1 MLNHGTAVVWTRMP
15 SFDVDRE
22 QVNLFRVE
30 DRYLFKQYFDQDKVF
45 TALRDYYN
53 QDDYRFEVPPDA
65 VEEVKQVLREH
76 MFEPVVVDAPAEFCV
91 VYPKYTDHPDVLF
104 KAAVL
109 QRSKRDKHLFLLK
122 DRLSVEQAV
131 NNGAKRLA
139 DTDLDTRF

>member
-1 MLNHGTAVVWTRMP
+1 MLNHGTAVVRTRMP

-30 DRYLFKQYFDQDKVF
+30 DRYLFKQYFDQDTVF

-104 KAAVL
+104 KTAVL
-109 QRSKRDKHLFLLK
+109 QRSKRDRHLFLLK
-122 DRLSVEQAV
+122 DQLSVEQAV
-131 NNGAKRLA
+131 NNGATRLA
-139 DTDLDTRF
+139 DTDMATQF

>member
-1 MLNHGTAVVWTRMP
+1 MP

-30 DRYLFKQYFDQDKVF
+30 DRYLFKQYFDQDTVF

-104 KAAVL
+104 KTAVL

-122 DRLSVEQAV
+122 DQLSVEQAV
-131 NNGAKRLA
+131 NNGATRLA

>member
-1 MLNHGTAVVWTRMP
+1 MP

-53 QDDYRFEVPPDA
+53 QDDYRFEVPPDV
-65 VEEVKQVLREH
+65 VEEVKQVLRGH
-76 MFEPVVVDAPAEFCV
+76 MFEPVVVDAPAQFCV

-104 KAAVL
+104 KTAVL

-122 DRLSVEQAV
+122 DQLSVEQAV
-131 NNGAKRLA
+131 NNGATRLA

>member
-1 MLNHGTAVVWTRMP
+1 MP

-30 DRYLFKQYFDQDKVF
+30 DRYLFKQYFDQDTVF

-53 QDDYRFEVPPDA
+53 QDDYRFEVPPDV

-104 KAAVL
+104 KTAVL

-131 NNGAKRLA
+131 NNGATRLA

>member
-1 MLNHGTAVVWTRMP
+1 MP

-30 DRYLFKQYFDQDKVF
+30 DRYLFKQYFDQDTVF

-53 QDDYRFEVPPDA
+53 QDDYRFEVPPDV

-76 MFEPVVVDAPAEFCV
+76 MFEPAVVDAPAEFCV

-104 KAAVL
+104 KTAVL

-122 DRLSVEQAV
+122 DQLSVEQAV
-131 NNGAKRLA
+131 DNGATRLA
-139 DTDLDTRF
+139 DTDMATRF

>member
-1 MLNHGTAVVWTRMP
+1 MP

-53 QDDYRFEVPPDA
+53 QDDYRFEVPPDV

-122 DRLSVEQAV
+122 DQLSVEQAV
-131 NNGAKRLA
+131 NNGATRLA
-139 DTDLDTRF
+139 DTDMDTRF

>member
-1 MLNHGTAVVWTRMP
+1 MP

-30 DRYLFKQYFDQDKVF
+30 DRYLFKQYFDQDTVF

-53 QDDYRFEVPPDA
+53 QDDYRFEVPPDV

-104 KAAVL
+104 KTAVL

-122 DRLSVEQAV
+122 DRFSVEQAV
-131 NNGAKRLA
+131 NNGATRLA
-139 DTDLDTRF
+139 DTDLDTPF

>member
-1 MLNHGTAVVWTRMP
+1 MP

-122 DRLSVEQAV
+122 DQLSVEQAV
-131 NNGAKRLA
+131 NNGATRLA

>member
-1 MLNHGTAVVWTRMP
+1 MP

-76 MFEPVVVDAPAEFCV
+76 MFEPVVVDAPTEFCV
-91 VYPKYTDHPDVLF
+91 IYPKYTDHPDVLF

-109 QRSKRDKHLFLLK
+109 QRSKRDKHLFLMK
-122 DRLSVEQAV
+122 DRFSVEQAV
-131 NNGAKRLA
+131 NNGATRLA
-139 DTDLDTRF
+139 DTDLDTPF

>member
-1 MLNHGTAVVWTRMP
+1 MP

-30 DRYLFKQYFDQDKVF
+30 DRYLFKQYFDQDTVF

-53 QDDYRFEVPPDA
+53 QDDYRFEVPPDV

-104 KAAVL
+104 KTAVL

-122 DRLSVEQAV
+122 DQLSVEQAV
-131 NNGAKRLA
+131 NNGATRLV
-139 DTDLDTRF
+139 DTDLDTLF

>member
-1 MLNHGTAVVWTRMP
+1 MP

-30 DRYLFKQYFDQDKVF
+30 DRYLFKQYFDQDTVF

-104 KAAVL
+104 KTAVL

-122 DRLSVEQAV
+122 DQLSVEQAV
-131 NNGAKRLA
+131 NNGATRLA
-139 DTDLDTRF
+139 DTDMATRF

>member
-1 MLNHGTAVVWTRMP
+1 MP

-30 DRYLFKQYFDQDKVF
+30 DRYLFKQYFDQDTVF

-122 DRLSVEQAV
+122 DQLSVEQAV
-131 NNGAKRLA
+131 NNGATRLA
-139 DTDLDTRF
+139 DTDLDTPF

>member
-1 MLNHGTAVVWTRMP
+1 MLNHGTAVVRTRMP

-30 DRYLFKQYFDQDKVF
+30 DRYLFKQYFDQDTVF

-53 QDDYRFEVPPDA
+53 QDDYRFEVPPDV

-104 KAAVL
+104 KTAVL

-122 DRLSVEQAV
+122 DQLSVEQAV

-139 DTDLDTRF
+139 DTDMETRF

>member
-1 MLNHGTAVVWTRMP
+1 MP

-30 DRYLFKQYFDQDKVF
+30 DRYLFKQYFDQDTVF

-104 KAAVL
+104 KTAVL

-131 NNGAKRLA
+131 NNGATRLA
-139 DTDLDTRF
+139 DTNMDTRF

>member
-1 MLNHGTAVVWTRMP
+1 MP

-30 DRYLFKQYFDQDKVF
+30 DRYLFKQYFDQDTVF

-104 KAAVL
+104 KTAVL

-131 NNGAKRLA
+131 NNGATRLA
-139 DTDLDTRF
+139 DTDLDTPF

>member
-1 MLNHGTAVVWTRMP
+1 MP

-30 DRYLFKQYFDQDKVF
+30 DRYLFKQYFDQDTVF

-53 QDDYRFEVPPDA
+53 QDDYRFEVPPDV

-131 NNGAKRLA
+131 NNGATRLA
-139 DTDLDTRF
+139 DTDMETRF

>member
-1 MLNHGTAVVWTRMP
+1 MP

-76 MFEPVVVDAPAEFCV
+76 MFEPVVVDAPTEFCV

-122 DRLSVEQAV
+122 DRFSVEQAV
-131 NNGAKRLA
+131 NNGATRLA
-139 DTDLDTRF
+139 DTDLDTPF

>member
-1 MLNHGTAVVWTRMP
+1 MP

-30 DRYLFKQYFDQDKVF
+30 DRYLFKQYFDQDTVF

-122 DRLSVEQAV
+122 DRFSVEQAV
-131 NNGAKRLA
+131 NNGATRLA
-139 DTDLDTRF
+139 DTDMATQF

>member
-1 MLNHGTAVVWTRMP
+1 MP

-30 DRYLFKQYFDQDKVF
+30 DRYLFKQYFDQDTVF

-53 QDDYRFEVPPDA
+53 QDDYRFEVPPDV

-104 KAAVL
+104 KTAVL
-109 QRSKRDKHLFLLK
+109 QRSKRDRHLFLLK
-122 DRLSVEQAV
+122 DQLSVEQAV
-131 NNGAKRLA
+131 NNGATRLA
-139 DTDLDTRF
+139 DTDMATQF

>member
-1 MLNHGTAVVWTRMP
+1 MP

-30 DRYLFKQYFDQDKVF
+30 DRYLFKQYFDQDTVF

-53 QDDYRFEVPPDA
+53 QDDYRFEVPPDV

-104 KAAVL
+104 KTAVL

-122 DRLSVEQAV
+122 DQLSVEQAV
-131 NNGAKRLA
+131 NNGATRLA

>member
-1 MLNHGTAVVWTRMP
+1 MLNHGTAVVRTRMP
-15 SFDVDRE
+15 SFDVYRE

-30 DRYLFKQYFDQDKVF
+30 DRYLFKQYFDQDAVF

-53 QDDYRFEVPPDA
+53 QDDYRFEVPPDV
-65 VEEVKQVLREH
+65 VEEVKQVLRGH

-122 DRLSVEQAV
+122 DQLSVEQAV
-131 NNGAKRLA
+131 NNGATRLA
-139 DTDLDTRF
+139 DTDMETRF

>member
-1 MLNHGTAVVWTRMP
+1 MP

-30 DRYLFKQYFDQDKVF
+30 DRYLFKQYFDQDTVF

-122 DRLSVEQAV
+122 DQLSVEQAV
-131 NNGAKRLA
+131 NNGATRLA

>member
-1 MLNHGTAVVWTRMP
+1 MP

-122 DRLSVEQAV
+122 DQLSVEQAV
-131 NNGAKRLA
+131 NNGATRLA
-139 DTDLDTRF
+139 DTDLDTPF

>member
-1 MLNHGTAVVWTRMP
+1 MP

-104 KAAVL
+104 KTAVL

-122 DRLSVEQAV
+122 DQLSVEQAV
-131 NNGAKRLA
+131 NNGATRLA

>member
-1 MLNHGTAVVWTRMP
+1 MP

-104 KAAVL
+104 KTAVL
-109 QRSKRDKHLFLLK
+109 QRSKRDRHLFLLK

-139 DTDLDTRF
+139 DTDMATRF

>member
-1 MLNHGTAVVWTRMP
+1 MLNHGTAVVRTRMP

-30 DRYLFKQYFDQDKVF
+30 DRYLFKQYFDQDTVF

-131 NNGAKRLA
+131 NNGATRLA
-139 DTDLDTRF
+139 DTDMDTPF

>member
-1 MLNHGTAVVWTRMP
+1 MP

-30 DRYLFKQYFDQDKVF
+30 DRYLFKQYFDQDTVF

-53 QDDYRFEVPPDA
+53 QDDYRFEVPPDV

-122 DRLSVEQAV
+122 DQLSVEQAV
-131 NNGAKRLA
+131 NNGATRLA
-139 DTDLDTRF
+139 DTDMATQF

>member
-1 MLNHGTAVVWTRMP
+1 MP

-30 DRYLFKQYFDQDKVF
+30 DRYLFKQYFDQDTVF

-53 QDDYRFEVPPDA
+53 QDDYRFEVPPDV

-76 MFEPVVVDAPAEFCV
+76 MFEPVVMDAPAEFCV

-122 DRLSVEQAV
+122 DQLSVEQAV
-131 NNGAKRLA
+131 NNGATRLA
-139 DTDLDTRF
+139 DTDMETRF

>member
-1 MLNHGTAVVWTRMP
+1 MP

-30 DRYLFKQYFDQDKVF
+30 DRYLFKQYFEQDDAF

-65 VEEVKQVLREH
+65 VEEVKQVLRGH
-76 MFEPVVVDAPAEFCV
+76 MFEPVVVDAPVEFCV

-104 KAAVL
+104 KAAIL

-122 DRLSVEQAV
+122 DQLSVEQAV
-131 NNGAKRLA
+131 NNGAIRLA
-139 DTDLDTRF
+139 DTDMDTRF

>member
-1 MLNHGTAVVWTRMP
+1 MP

-30 DRYLFKQYFDQDKVF
+30 DRYLFKQYFDQDTVF

-65 VEEVKQVLREH
+65 VEEVKQVLRGH

-104 KAAVL
+104 KTAVL

-122 DRLSVEQAV
+122 DQLSVEQAV
-131 NNGAKRLA
+131 NNGATRLA
-139 DTDLDTRF
+139 DTDLDTQF

>member
-1 MLNHGTAVVWTRMP
+1 MP

-30 DRYLFKQYFDQDKVF
+30 DRYLFKQYFDQDTVF

-53 QDDYRFEVPPDA
+53 QDDYRFEVPPDV

-91 VYPKYTDHPDVLF
+91 VYPKYTDHPEVLF
-104 KAAVL
+104 KTAVL

-122 DRLSVEQAV
+122 DQLSVEQAV
-131 NNGAKRLA
+131 NNGATRLA
-139 DTDLDTRF
+139 DTDLDTLF

>member
-1 MLNHGTAVVWTRMP
+1 MP

-30 DRYLFKQYFDQDKVF
+30 DRYLFKQYFDQDTVF

-104 KAAVL
+104 KTAVL

-122 DRLSVEQAV
+122 DQLSVEQAV

-139 DTDLDTRF
+139 DTDMETRF

>member
-1 MLNHGTAVVWTRMP
+1 MP

-30 DRYLFKQYFDQDKVF
+30 DRYLFKQYFEQDDAF

-122 DRLSVEQAV
+122 DQLSVEQAV
-131 NNGAKRLA
+131 NNGATRLA

>member
-1 MLNHGTAVVWTRMP
+1 MP

-30 DRYLFKQYFDQDKVF
+30 DRYLFKQYFDQDTVF

-122 DRLSVEQAV
+122 DQLSVEQAV

-139 DTDLDTRF
+139 DTDMETRF